1 MSSNKYEVWKK
12 LINTNSLKDIKN
24 YILLIKSYEKK
35 YKWGELLLLEAAKK
49 ERYEIL
55 EYLIEQG
62 FDVNY
67 IFKYGN
73 ILPYS
78 NALHFSA
85 YFNKNSTRCLE
96 LLLKKMP
103 LESINKKNGKNGR
116 GWTPLDYAYINGR
129 PIQNDIVQLIRQHG
143 GKANCHDRNGE
154 YVGEGKGD
162 LNEPFSIKIIMPAVE
177 AGDVSTVDKIATF
190 YKIDFRLNEVCEWEC
205 SHFNCHYMTPLM
217 LASEYHHVNLIT
229 YLLRNGA
236 DPSFVNGDGNTAL
249 SFTLGSDMEE
259 NGRYDTVKILLND
272 PRTKRTINKTS
283 FMLGTPL
290 DIAIDNSLEKKII
303 NLIKNN
309 GGQTSKNTLNE
320 SSQKPMK
327 KSAFQRIEPRR
338 GTRDRKKTDLY
349 IAEPAT
355 GLLKIPLLKIKK
367 PPTPRRSPRV
377 KNPPNFFKPHSD
389 INPGSRKSPKTTNR
403 KSPRP
408 MSPNAHIT
416 NSFSL
421 ATISSPMQIVEEEK
435 QDWLYVKYL
444 IAKVEREYYN
454 SLSEEDIKKYYASMG
469 TDAETGPW
477 TAGPASDAKAAIN
490 FLMVKLAQ
498 NFIRKQ
504 NYHVFTLDGI
514 AAASSRTFHDM
525 LNKGYEYIH
534 VANDDDTV
542 CKGIRARCP
551 GINVQEVYSQGYVI
565 EKNKRPHLIYYDG
578 TMTICHGV
586 PGDLWEN
593 RFNEINKWMIKD
605 AAKDGAKIF
614 IDTLQALMPYD
625 TSPVVLGV
633 TFSLRTMDTSKWKNF
648 IRRKLKILKRKDVI
662 HLSKEGRKTARDKW
676 NWNMSY
682 IIDELLGLIKGFLK
696 NNRKGYR
703 EVWLDQGIFYKH
715 EKDDSAKSGQKGAA
729 MAFVSIVI
737 NPVPRAKER
746 WLTSI
751 GLAKKQR
758 DYFHTCEY
766 SKEGGGMSSG
776 LIVLPQS
783 RCYNFTVLGVKVT
796 NFTVLGAKEV
806 TDCDQKYCYRIDFQN
821 DSPQFR
827 DSVRYLLNVDYSREQ
842 VEEGNIEPLF
852 ENSFG
857 PKRHQLLIMKPN
869 NESKYYYLGMVSNKF
884 IDVEVN
890 HFTKERKT
898 VYIIMWYMPE
908 EYGKNLWKYNAA
920 DKPNTGY
927 ATTKVSDFKIRNID
941 NKDFIPDAERNAWG
955 DGTVSCVWIRSHVSA
970 YTETELLPL
979 VMSGWSWDDKW
990 PSGLQGWYWNSKK
1003 GRVNSRKRMSP
1014 SITEMFANLKLKF

>member
-1 MSSNKYEVWKK
+1 MSSNKEQIWDK
-12 LINTNSLKDIKN
+12 LINTNNLKDIKE
-24 YILLIKSYEKK
+24 YILLIKSFEKK
-35 YKWGELLLLEAAKK
+35 YKWGKILLLKAAKK

-55 EYLIEQG
+55 KYLIEQG

-67 IFKYGN
+67 ISKNGN
-73 ILPYS
+73 SYLPYS

-85 YFNKNSTRCLE
+85 YFNKKSTRCLE
-96 LLLKKMP
+96 LLLKNMSQ
-103 LESINKKNGKNGR
+103 ESINKKNGVGF
-116 GWTPLDYAYINGR
+116 TPLDCAYHNDS
-129 PIQNDIVQLIRQHG
+129 PIQNDIVELIRQHG
-143 GKANCHDRNGE
+143 GKANCYDKYGNK
-154 YVGEGKGD
+154 VGEGQGD

-177 AGDVSTVDKIATF
+177 AGDVSTVNKIAKF
-190 YKIDFRLNEVCEWEC
+190 YKIDFSLNEVCEWEC

-236 DPSFVNGDGNTAL
+236 DPSFVNDDGNTAL

-272 PRTKRTINKTS
+272 PRTKRTINETS

-290 DIAIDNSLEKKII
+290 DIAINNSLEEKII

-309 GGQTSKNTLNE
+309 GGQTSRSILNE

-327 KSAFQRIEPRR
+327 KSAFKPRKS
-338 GTRDRKKTDLY
+338 TRDRRPTNLY
-349 IAEPAT
+349 IPGYANNYTSVDERKGDDT
-355 GLLKIPLLKIKK
+355 
-367 PPTPRRSPRV
+367 TPRRSPRV
-377 KNPPNFFKPHSD
+377 KNPTNFFKAPSD
-389 INPGSRKSPKTTNR
+389 INPGSRKSPKTTNK
-403 KSPRP
+403 KSPRGRSP
-408 MSPNAHIT
+408 MSNLT
-416 NSFSL
+416 NNLLNF
-421 ATISSPMQIVEEEK
+421 ATISSSSMQVEEEEK
-435 QDWLYVKYL
+435 EDWLYVKYL
-444 IAKVEREYYN
+444 IEKVEREYYN
-454 SLSEEDIKKYYASMG
+454 SLSKKDIEEYNDSMG

-477 TAGPASDAKAAIN
+477 TAGSASDAKAAIN

-525 LNKGYEYIH
+525 LNKQYEYIH
-534 VANDDDTV
+534 VANGNDTV

-551 GINVQEVYSQGYVI
+551 GIKVQPVYSQKYKI

-593 RFNEINKWMIKD
+593 RFNEIYKWMEDK
-605 AAKDGAKIF
+605 AAKGGAKTF
-614 IDTLQALMPYD
+614 IDTLEALMPYD

-633 TFSLRTMDTSKWKNF
+633 TFSLRNMDTLKWKKF
-648 IRRKLKILKRKDVI
+648 IQRKLKRKDVI
-662 HLSKEGRKTARDKW
+662 HRSKEQRRNTRDKW

-696 NNRKGYR
+696 NNRKDDR
-703 EVWLDQGIFYKH
+703 KVWLDQGIFYKH
-715 EKDDSAKSGQKGAA
+715 EKDSTAKNMQKGAA

-737 NPVPRAKER
+737 NPDPQQKER
-746 WLTSI
+746 WRTSI

-758 DYFHTCEY
+758 EYFHTCEY
-766 SKEGGGMSSG
+766 SEEGGVSSG

-783 RCYNFTVLGVKVT
+783 RCYNFTVLGVKST
-796 NFTVLGAKEV
+796 CEEG
-806 TDCDQKYCYRIDFQN
+806 YCYYIDFQN
-821 DSPQFR
+821 DSLEFR

-842 VEEGNIEPLF
+842 VEEGNLKPLR
-852 ENSFG
+852 EKSLG

-869 NESKYYYLGMVSNKF
+869 NKSNYCYLAMVSNKF
-884 IDVEVN
+884 INVEIN
-890 HFTKERKT
+890 REGDRAT
-898 VYIIMWYMPE
+898 VYVIMWYMPE

-920 DKPNTGY
+920 GKQNNNYG
-927 ATTKVSDFKIRNID
+927 TTKVTDFKIRNIE
-941 NKDFIPDAERNAWG
+941 NSKFIPDAERNKWK
-955 DGTVSCVWIRSHVSA
+955 DGTVNCVWIRTHVSA

-979 VMSGWSWDDKW
+979 VMSGWEWNDDW
-990 PSGLQGWYWNSKK
+990 PSNLQGWYWNSKN
-1003 GRVNSRKRMSP
+1003 GRGNSRKRMSP